1 MHEGCTQ
8 HIIYN
13 NLSSSALYELFIR
26 DLFAIPEFNHLIF
39 IPQIKTAF
47 QIYIYIFKVTKI
59 ISVHTI
65 FHAETY
71 VLGIRALTLRTTKP
85 QNRLMHDQSNTAL
98 ILK

>member
-1 MHEGCTQ
+1 M
-8 HIIYN
+8 
-13 NLSSSALYELFIR
+13 YELFIR
-26 DLFAIPEFNHLIF
+26 DLFVIPEFNHLIF